1 MFTGLVEEIGTISAL
16 EPSGDG
22 ARVTIEAQVVL
33 EDVSHGDSISVS
45 GVCLTVIES
54 SEATFSADV
63 MKETINHSAAAQW
76 AGGTKVN
83 L

>member
-33 EDVSHGDSISVS
+33 
-45 GVCLTVIES
+45 
-54 SEATFSADV
+54 
-63 MKETINHSAAAQW
+63 
-76 AGGTKVN
+76 
-83 L
+83 